1 MEARIRAA
9 VEAWLTDPDI
19 AEADRAEIRALVE
32 AGDLHELADRFYR
45 DLEFGTGGL
54 RGVIGAGRNRMNVY
68 TVGAAAAGLA
78 AYLLDQGDTARRAG
92 VAIAFD
98 CRRCSDV
105 FALRTACVLAGH
117 GIPALLFREL
127 RPTPLLSF
135 AVRHLGCA
143 AGVVITAS
151 HNPPEYNGFKVYW
164 SDGVQIVP
172 PHDAGIIARVRAVQN
187 YGRVPAM
194 DAAAARQAGLI
205 RDLGPEVDEAFLQA
219 VQDSCLDLQTCRR
232 RGATLKIVY
241 TSLHG
246 TGGTLIPQALQRRGF
261 RNVIEVPGQRV
272 PDGGFPTVA
281 SPNPEEP
288 EALSMAVALAAREG
302 ADLVI
307 GTDPDA
313 DRMGVAVRDSAGG
326 YPLLTGNQ
334 IAALLTDY
342 IFGRHAAR
350 GTLPSDALLVTTLVS
365 GGLMKAVARSY
376 GAGVVEVLTGFKW
389 IGQTFQR
396 CQELRAAGR
405 PAGTCL
411 FGAEES
417 YGYMPCTHTRD
428 KDAVSS
434 AAFIAEAAAAAAE
447 RGKTLHEV
455 LEELYRRHGYFQE
468 GARNLTLTG
477 PEGAQRIRSI
487 MTGLRSDP
495 PRILGGIEVRTIGDL
510 ADGRIRD
517 VAAGRT
523 TGSYDLPSADVL
535 VFTLADGTQAIARPS
550 GTEPK
555 IKFYVLTRVA
565 DADLQRARA
574 AASARIAAVA
584 DDLVRRAG

>member
-1 MEARIRAA
+1 MEARIQEA
-9 VEAWLTDPDI
+9 VQAWLTDPAI

-32 AGDLHELADRFYR
+32 AGDETELADRFYR
-45 DLEFGTGGL
+45 DLEFGTGGM
-54 RGVIGAGRNRMNVY
+54 RGLIGAGRNRMNIY

-78 AYLLDQGDTARRAG
+78 AYLLRCGEAARQAG

-105 FALRTACVLAGH
+105 FALRTACVLAAH
-117 GIPALLFREL
+117 GIPARLFREL
-127 RPTPLLSF
+127 RPTPELSF

-151 HNPPEYNGFKVYW
+151 HNPPGYNGFKVYW

-172 PHDAGIIARVRAVQN
+172 PHDAGIIARVRAVSDL
-187 YGRVPAM
+187 GRVPVM
-194 DAAAARQAGLI
+194 DEGRARQAGLI
-205 RDLGPEVDEAFLQA
+205 RDVGPEVDEAFLQA
-219 VQDSCLDLQTCRR
+219 VQESCLSPEVCRR
-232 RGATLKIVY
+232 QGPKLKIVF
-241 TSLHG
+241 TALHG
-246 TGGTLIPQALQRRGF
+246 TGGALIPEALRRRGF
-261 RNVIEVPGQRV
+261 EHVIEVPEQSA
-272 PDGGFPTVA
+272 PDGRFPTVR

-288 EALSMAVALAAREG
+288 EALSMGVAMAAREN

-313 DRMGVAVRDSAGG
+313 DRMGVAVRDAAGS
-326 YPLLTGNQ
+326 YVLLSGNQ
-334 IAALLTDY
+334 IAALLADY
-342 IFGRHAAR
+342 ILGRHAER
-350 GTLPSDALLVTTLVS
+350 GTLPRDALLVTTLVS

-389 IGQTFQR
+389 IGQVYER
-396 CQELRAAGR
+396 CAQLAADGR

-417 YGYMPCTHTRD
+417 YGYMPCMHVRD

-434 AAFIAEAAAAAAE
+434 AAFIAEAAAFAAE
-447 RGKTLHEV
+447 RGRTLIDE

-468 GARNLTLTG
+468 GARNLALTG
-477 PEGAQRIRSI
+477 PEGAARIRSI
-487 MTGLRSDP
+487 MAGLRADP
-495 PRILGGIEVRTIGDL
+495 PRTLGGIEVRTMGDL
-510 ADGRIRD
+510 ADGAIRE
-517 VAAGRT
+517 VGTGRPAGR
-523 TGSYDLPSADVL
+523 YDLPASDVL

-555 IKFYVLTRVA
+555 IKFYVLARAA
-565 DADLQRARA
+565 DADLQRARTLA
-574 AASARIAAVA
+574 ATRIAAVL
-584 DDLVRRAG
+584 DDLVARAG

>member
-1 MEARIRAA
+1 MEAHIRSA
-9 VEAWLTDPDI
+9 VQAWLTDPNI
-19 AEADRAEIRALVE
+19 AEADRAEIRALLE
-32 AGDLHELADRFYR
+32 AGDERELADRFYR

-78 AYLLDQGDTARRAG
+78 TYLLEQGDAARRAG

-151 HNPPEYNGFKVYW
+151 HNPPEYNGLKVYW

-172 PHDAGIIARVRAVQN
+172 PHDADIIARVRAVGN
-187 YGRVPAM
+187 FGRVPAM
-194 DAAAARQAGLI
+194 DAAAARRAGLI
-205 RDLGPEVDEAFLQA
+205 REIGPEVDEAFLQA

-261 RNVIEVPGQRV
+261 RNVIEVPGQCV

-288 EALSMAVALAAREG
+288 EALSMAVALAARKG

-342 IFGRHAAR
+342 IFGRHAAC

-455 LEELYRRHGYFQE
+455 LEELYHRHGYFQE

-517 VAAGRT
+517 VATGRT

-574 AASARIAAVA
+574 GASARIAAVA